1 MNENDVIVSNTIK
14 CKLCNDI
21 IYSAHRH
28 DFKKCK
34 CGEIFVD
41 GGTDYLRRGASDL
54 DNIIEMSI
62 IMDEKTVQ
70 DCIDNVKWAL
80 DTKRN
85 NRGIAYAVL
94 RALRDNDYNL
104 NSKENA

>member
-1 MNENDVIVSNTIK
+1 MNENDIIVSNTIK

-70 DCIDNVKWAL
+70 NCIDAVHDSTIDGKNE
-80 DTKRN
+80 
-85 NRGIAYAVL
+85 RGIAYTVL
-94 RALRDNDYNL
+94 RALRDNGYNL